1 MRTVEGDD
9 GGHTI
14 SELTI
19 RCFRNGCVTQEPG
32 GEGEPITD
40 LQLTETDLQSTGRYK
55 STWSLDGDRIV
66 WTFSPTVVH
75 AAHWVTDGAT
85 TSDTV
90 WEGTVSRLCGSAL
103 LANGD
108 YPRHTVCALELEE
121 GRRCHRARRRPRGHG
136 FGALGFMLIA
146 PAKLLS

>member
-1 MRTVEGDD
+1 MIALVRWTGAILLFLLLAMIALPLPAQADDLEFETYSIPVRTVGDD

-14 SELTI
+14 NELTI

-66 WTFSPTVVH
+66 
-75 AAHWVTDGAT
+75 
-85 TSDTV
+85 SDAV
-90 WEGTVSRLCGSAL
+90 K
-103 LANGD
+103 D
-108 YPRHTVCALELEE
+108 
-121 GRRCHRARRRPRGHG
+121 
-136 FGALGFMLIA
+136 FGAAVDELLNLGRKL
-146 PAKLLS
+146 AKAEEK